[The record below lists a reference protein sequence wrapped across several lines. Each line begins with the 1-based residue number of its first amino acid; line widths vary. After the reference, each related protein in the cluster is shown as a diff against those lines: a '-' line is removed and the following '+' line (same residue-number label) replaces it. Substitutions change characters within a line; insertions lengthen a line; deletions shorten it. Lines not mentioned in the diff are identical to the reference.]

1 MNKIISFKEFT
12 KKASDLG
19 EDTAD
24 INLGL
29 PQDGSSVGAEESHH
43 DVQFYMF
50 FQNLKTIKR
59 HVDEILKMDK
69 SQIDDL
75 LKGGHDWASDHIA
88 VSKDDIQE
96 VAEWI
101 KNEIEGDS
109 MGSDMPHH
117 GEEEV
122 EDTELLITEPDE
134 EEEEDDLSRGE
145 EENGESE
152 EEEKEDDEEDDKEDE
167 DEDEEE

>member
-1 MNKIISFKEFT
+1 MNKIISFKEFA
-12 KKASDLG
+12 KKASNLG

-24 INLGL
+24 IDLGL
-29 PQDGSSVGAEESHH
+29 PQEGPSSGTDESHQ

-59 HVDEILKMDK
+59 HVDEILKMDRT
-69 SQIDDL
+69 QIDNL
-75 LKGGHDWASDHIA
+75 LKGGHDWASDHVA

-101 KNEIEGDS
+101 KNEIEEGS

-152 EEEKEDDEEDDKEDE
+152 EEEKKDDEDDKEDE

>member
-50 FQNLKTIKR
+50 FPIFFINPISHFNRFIKFA
-59 HVDEILKMDK
+59 MPMN
-69 SQIDDL
+69 S
-75 LKGGHDWASDHIA
+75 ASA
-88 VSKDDIQE
+88 
-96 VAEWI
+96 
-101 KNEIEGDS
+101 N
-109 MGSDMPHH
+109 
-117 GEEEV
+117 
-122 EDTELLITEPDE
+122 
-134 EEEEDDLSRGE
+134 
-145 EENGESE
+145 
-152 EEEKEDDEEDDKEDE
+152 
-167 DEDEEE
+167 